1 MCLSCRTL
9 SRHAS
14 CPSVPFYLSRPFPF
28 LSTPFLLS
36 SLPFPLFVLLSC
48 FVSPAL
54 DSLPLS
60 RRKRTESPLTIS
72 FPSLELP
79 ACPSPRLS
87 LFPSLCSSLSFP
99 LFSVSLSL
107 FSSCLFLFS
116 LLSSLL
122 SLLFPQALFF
132 RFSFLPSDN
141 DAPQTGN
148 SEDQRMER
156 RRRGVIQSKN
166 WQRTEEESYSINDL
180 KRRRTSTHQQ
190 IIKKSINPHHRPRRA
205 RGRGE
210 RCTCVKFRGRVDFAK
225 SATTPRFL
233 HHDSRLAAL
242 AESQGIV
249 VSPWSRIV
257 VQTPTHPPK
266 NILKTHTNT
275 PPAPQAPLHEL
286 KFGPFSNLS
295 N

>member
-180 KRRRTSTHQQ
+180 KRRRTSTNHQKTHQ
-190 IIKKSINPHHRPRRA
+190 PPSSAAPRQGA
-205 RGRGE
+205 RGEVHLREISREGRLRQE
-210 RCTCVKFRGRVDFAK
+210 RHD
-225 SATTPRFL
+225 TTIPAPRFKTRCL
-233 HHDSRLAAL
+233 GRIARNRGVAM
-242 AESQGIV
+242 ESDCR
-249 VSPWSRIV
+249 PD
-257 VQTPTHPPK
+257 PNPPPQK
-266 NILKTHTNT
+266 HT
-275 PPAPQAPLHEL
+275 
-286 KFGPFSNLS
+286 
-295 N
+295 